1 MNKIEDILLTKK
13 RCTQEDIEQAYS
25 IQREYG
31 GQIGN
36 ILLNLGAISDTVY
49 VEALVQLY
57 GFKYYKDFQGE
68 LKTVNVKGVANDYFL
83 NNDIF
88 PIEQN
93 ENTISLATHNSLQ
106 GSTLITIEN
115 ITGKSTV
122 IYLATEE
129 ELRPIRG
136 LYENSDED
144 EAEDIFED
152 EIDRLK
158 ELASEAPV
166 IKLVN
171 NIFSKAVNAYVSD
184 IHFESYKH
192 GMKVRFRIDGALQT
206 VDTIPSKLRQ
216 AVTARLKLISKM
228 NISENR
234 LPQDGRISIK
244 ISSQSID
251 IRSSSVPTA
260 FGESFVLRFLGNE
273 AVDLNLENMGF
284 HRDNLALLK
293 KMLKKPNG
301 ILLTTGPT
309 GSGKTSTLYAALNY
323 INSDNI
329 KIITVEDPV
338 EYQLD
343 SISQIQVRSNIDY
356 TFSNALRSILRQDPD
371 VILVG
376 EIRDTETAKI
386 AIQSALTGHL
396 VLSTLHTNS
405 AIGAIS
411 RLLDMGIEYFLLK
424 SSIIGLMA
432 QRLTRRLCEYCKE
445 KTLITEA
452 QQKAYNMNDLKKYI
466 ELSYNPC
473 KAVGCE
479 KCNYT
484 GYKGRIPVMEII
496 PFDEKIIAQLD
507 ENKDFKD
514 IRKLGYRTLQDDAII
529 KFMQGHISLDEVAK
543 LT

>member
-166 IKLVN
+166 IKL
-171 NIFSKAVNAYVSD
+171 IF
-184 IHFESYKH
+184 
-192 GMKVRFRIDGALQT
+192 G
-206 VDTIPSKLRQ
+206 
-216 AVTARLKLISKM
+216 
-228 NISENR
+228 
-234 LPQDGRISIK
+234 
-244 ISSQSID
+244 
-251 IRSSSVPTA
+251 
-260 FGESFVLRFLGNE
+260 
-273 AVDLNLENMGF
+273 
-284 HRDNLALLK
+284 
-293 KMLKKPNG
+293 
-301 ILLTTGPT
+301 
-309 GSGKTSTLYAALNY
+309 
-323 INSDNI
+323 
-329 KIITVEDPV
+329 
-338 EYQLD
+338 
-343 SISQIQVRSNIDY
+343 
-356 TFSNALRSILRQDPD
+356 
-371 VILVG
+371 
-376 EIRDTETAKI
+376 
-386 AIQSALTGHL
+386 
-396 VLSTLHTNS
+396 
-405 AIGAIS
+405 
-411 RLLDMGIEYFLLK
+411 
-424 SSIIGLMA
+424 
-432 QRLTRRLCEYCKE
+432 
-445 KTLITEA
+445 
-452 QQKAYNMNDLKKYI
+452 
-466 ELSYNPC
+466 
-473 KAVGCE
+473 
-479 KCNYT
+479 
-484 GYKGRIPVMEII
+484 
-496 PFDEKIIAQLD
+496 
-507 ENKDFKD
+507 
-514 IRKLGYRTLQDDAII
+514 
-529 KFMQGHISLDEVAK
+529 
-543 LT
+543 